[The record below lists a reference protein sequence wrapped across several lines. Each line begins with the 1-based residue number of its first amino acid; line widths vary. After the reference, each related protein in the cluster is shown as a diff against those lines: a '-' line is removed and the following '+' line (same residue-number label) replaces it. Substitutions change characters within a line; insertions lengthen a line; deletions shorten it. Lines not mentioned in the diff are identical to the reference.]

1 MRQIFSRHDHLPE
14 RLTAR
19 LDNAARR
26 MNPVLALVII
36 GLLIL
41 NFACAVNL
49 IDWRNLPDN
58 STPLSGPSASVA
70 PAWGAAPSLPAAP
83 TGQDGHIGIPPD

>member
-1 MRQIFSRHDHLPE
+1 MRQIFSRHDHLPG

-19 LDNAARR
+19 LDNTARR

-49 IDWRNLPDN
+49 IDWRNLPD
-58 STPLSGPSASVA
+58 TVPLSSPSASLA
-70 PAWGAAPSLPAAP
+70 PAQGAAPSLPAAP
-83 TGQDGHIGIPPD
+83 TGRDVHIGIPPD